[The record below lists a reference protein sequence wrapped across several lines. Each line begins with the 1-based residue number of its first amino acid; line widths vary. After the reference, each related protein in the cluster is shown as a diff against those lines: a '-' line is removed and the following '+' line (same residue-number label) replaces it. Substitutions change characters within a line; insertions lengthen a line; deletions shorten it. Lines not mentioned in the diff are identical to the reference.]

1 MVKHQPVSRRRFSA
15 TACAGLV
22 IAALISPFAARAVSA
37 NDVLTYRGPDR
48 QQKLEAGAKKEGRL
62 TVYSTLIVNQALQ
75 PLVEA
80 FVKKYPYI
88 KTDFSRSDAAKMVA
102 KVLAEQRANAL
113 VGDVMETG
121 GATVPLLKA
130 NALLPFYSPVF
141 EEIPKEYIGKGGY
154 FAISRLSYMGGV
166 YNTKLVTPGSEPRT
180 YEDLLDPK
188 WKGKIAW
195 NTQDESGAI
204 LMITNMLDT
213 WGKDKTESWLA
224 KFTEQKPSS
233 VAVSARQL
241 VNIIMAG
248 EYPIGL
254 SIFMH
259 HAVISA
265 QDGAPVA
272 PIPFEPVAST
282 NGSMAIPKG
291 TKHPHAAL
299 LFVDFVLGEQGQS
312 IMRDAQYFPV
322 HPKVRPIQ
330 ALAAVTPHLIGL
342 KENFFDPVE
351 RFDGRSEAVSLI
363 KKYFRQ

>member
-1 MVKHQPVSRRRFSA
+1 L
-15 TACAGLV
+15 TL
-22 IAALISPFAARAVSA
+22 AAFTLPFAARAAST
-37 NDVLTYRGPDR
+37 DDILTYRGPDR
-48 QQKLEAGAKKEGRL
+48 QQKLEEGAKKEGKL
-62 TVYSTLIVNQALQ
+62 TVYSTLIVNQALK

-80 FVKKYPYI
+80 FEKKYPYI
-88 KTDFSRSDAAKMVA
+88 EAEFSRADAAKMVA
-102 KVLAEQRANAL
+102 KVLAEQRANAV

-121 GATVPLLKA
+121 GATLPLFKA

-141 EEIPKEYIGKGGY
+141 EELPKEYVGKGGY

-166 YNTKLVTPGSEPRT
+166 YNTKLVAPGTEPKT

-188 WKGKIAW
+188 WRGKIAW

-204 LMITNMLDT
+204 LLVTNLLDS
-213 WGKDKTESWLA
+213 WGKEKTESWLA
-224 KFTEQKPSS
+224 KFAKQEPAS

-241 VNIIMAG
+241 VNIVMAG
-248 EYPIGL
+248 EHAIGL

-265 QDGAPVA
+265 QAGAPVA
-272 PIPFEPVAST
+272 PIPFEPVPST

-299 LFVDFVLGEQGQS
+299 LFVDFVLGEEGQT

-322 HPKVRPIQ
+322 HPKVRPIE

-351 RFDGRSEAVSLI
+351 RFDGRADAVALI
-363 KKYFRQ
+363 KKYFR

>member
-1 MVKHQPVSRRRFSA
+1 MVEYQPVSRRRV
-15 TACAGLV
+15 TLIACAGLA
-22 IAALISPFAARAVSA
+22 IATLLSPLAAQAQSSG
-37 NDVLTYRGPDR
+37 DVLTYRGPDR
-48 QQKLEAGAKKEGRL
+48 QQRLEAGAKKEGKL

-88 KTDFSRSDAAKMVA
+88 KTEYSRADAAKMVA

-130 NALLPFYSPVF
+130 NALLPFYSPIF
-141 EEIPKEYIGKGGY
+141 EEIPKEYVGKGGY
-154 FAISRLSYMGGV
+154 FAISRLSYMGGA
-166 YNTKLVTPGSEPRT
+166 YNTKLVQPGSEPKT

-188 WKGKIAW
+188 WKGKLAW

-213 WGKDKTESWLA
+213 WGKDKTEVWLK
-224 KFTEQKPSS
+224 KFVDQKPSS

-241 VNIIMAG
+241 VNIVMAG
-248 EYPIGL
+248 EYAVGL

-291 TKHPHAAL
+291 TKNPHGAL
-299 LFVDFVLGEQGQS
+299 LFVDFVLGEEGQT

-322 HPKVRPIQ
+322 HPKVRPIE
-330 ALAAVTPHLIGL
+330 ALAKVTPHLIGL

-351 RFDGRSEAVSLI
+351 RYDGRHESVALI
-363 KKYFRQ
+363 QKYFR

>member
-1 MVKHQPVSRRRFSA
+1 MVEHQPMSRRRV
-15 TACAGLV
+15 TWIACAGLA
-22 IAALISPFAARAVSA
+22 IATLLSPFAAQAASSD
-37 NDVLTYRGPDR
+37 DVLTYRGPDR
-48 QQKLEAGAKKEGRL
+48 QQRLEAGAKKEGKL

-88 KTDFSRSDAAKMVA
+88 KTEYSRADAAKMVA

-141 EEIPKEYIGKGGY
+141 EEIPKEYVGKGGY
-154 FAISRLSYMGGV
+154 FAISRLSYMGGA
-166 YNTKLVTPGSEPRT
+166 YNTKLVQPGSEPKT

-188 WKGKIAW
+188 WKGKLAW

-213 WGKDKTESWLA
+213 WGKDKTEAWLK
-224 KFTEQKPSS
+224 KFVDQKPSP

-241 VNIIMAG
+241 VNVVMAG
-248 EYPIGL
+248 EYAVGL

-291 TKHPHAAL
+291 TKNPHGAL
-299 LFVDFVLGEQGQS
+299 LFVDFVLGEQGQT

-322 HPKVRPIQ
+322 HPKVRPIE
-330 ALAAVTPHLIGL
+330 ALAKVTPHLIGL

-351 RFDGRSEAVSLI
+351 RYDGRHEAVGLI
-363 KKYFRQ
+363 KKYFR